1 MVAYSVFLE
10 DFFSSKN
17 LIHTSAQLGVM
28 LSDSGGGGLLLSD
41 SGGVVDCS
49 YLQDC
54 HQLAHSKN
62 TLLHNVNSLKEVSV
76 SQCRVQVEIQ
86 FDSER
91 EGTLESRCACLPIN

>member
-17 LIHTSAQLGVM
+17 LIHTSAQLGVI

-54 HQLAHSKN
+54 HQLAQSKN
-62 TLLHNVNSLKEVSV
+62 SMMHNVNSVRE
-76 SQCRVQVEIQ
+76 VQV
-86 FDSER
+86 F
-91 EGTLESRCACLPIN
+91 GKV